1 MSREAIEVGAF
12 AWLCEPDA
20 TAHWQRC
27 WTEKLGTIRHTEAP
41 IMELAQH
48 RDVSLFKSYA
58 CFGLLSAVL
67 FTSAFADGKRHFDT
81 RDSIEM
87 SYFGTISSSSAPL
100 DIDDDGIVSPDGRWV
115 VKVTHRGVLPEG
127 VTEGTLWLFDAV
139 AMKLSI
145 NHASAKVPMPVPL
158 AKMAAAVNGIDFIS
172 DRGNTIYQVKWAS
185 DSRTLSFL
193 GRDHQ
198 ENRRLFQVD
207 LQTRKVSA
215 LTPVTQ
221 DVVNY
226 LTTSK
231 GFVYLA
237 AADRQE
243 EQEWWSAGPGI
254 PDIES
259 GTGSSLIKLL
269 YPHFLG
275 DACCSPIE
283 FQIWR
288 VLDGRATPLVERQTG
303 RPATVVSKYGAEVMS
318 LSPDESSLV
327 TIAYDNAPPGDGGPP
342 LRYRLVDMNNGTSGT
357 LLDRPVVPSNSG
369 FGGRY
374 RAVWSPDAHEIAIS
388 LMSEP
393 GIAGGAAGKPTSC
406 TVAIVLI
413 TTKTMEC
420 VMPSRKRA
428 GGVLYSM
435 YWNSAGTQLRV
446 RYRRWDDALYEDEL
460 LERKGARWTAGAK
473 QVPPQDLPLQLT
485 IREDLD
491 EPPVLIATDTQ
502 TGKSR
507 VVFDPNPQLTN
518 IDLGSVSVYQWKD
531 SHGRTVQGGLAKPPG
546 YVPGRRYPLVI
557 QTHGFDPKSFF
568 RVGYGE
574 TANAGRALAGRGMMV
589 LQVAEPYEP
598 YHGSWQAAM
607 ENGTNVYLAAIDKLS
622 AEGLIDPKKVGLT
635 GYSATGL
642 FVSSAITR
650 APDRFAAA
658 ALSNTDNGSLTDYYT
673 YIDYL
678 GPGYAKYAADLFA
691 GDRPYGPGLQKWI
704 ERAPEFSTDKITAPV
719 LLSPAS
725 PHNLI
730 SLWSLYAELRDQGKP
745 VELQYIRS
753 GQHNLTKPL
762 ERFAQQE
769 MIVDWFDFWLNNH
782 EDAAPAK
789 SAQYTRWRK
798 LREMRTELDKGTAK

>member
-1 MSREAIEVGAF
+1 MFSAIQF
-12 AWLCEPDA
+12 AK
-20 TAHWQRC
+20 
-27 WTEKLGTIRHTEAP
+27 KLGTKQDAEAP
-41 IMELAQH
+41 IMELSQH
-48 RDVSLFKSYA
+48 KDVSVLKRYA
-58 CFGLLSAVL
+58 CLGLLSAGAGLAVAL
-67 FTSAFADGKRHFDT
+67 STSAFADGKRHFDT

-87 SYFGTISSSSAPL
+87 SYFGTLSSSSAPL
-100 DIDDDGIVSPDGRWV
+100 DIDDDGIVSPDGLWV

-127 VTEGTLWLFDAV
+127 VTEGTLWLFDAQ
-139 AMKLSI
+139 AMRLSI
-145 NHASAKVPMPVPL
+145 SHPRAKVPIPVPI
-158 AKMAAAVNGIDFIS
+158 AKMSAAANGIDFIA
-172 DRGNTIYQVKWAS
+172 DRGNTIYQVKWGN

-193 GRDHQ
+193 GRDHR

-215 LTPVTQ
+215 FTPVTQ

-226 LTTSK
+226 ATTGK

-243 EQEWWSAGPGI
+243 EQEWWSTGSGI
-254 PDIES
+254 PDMES
-259 GTGSSLIKLL
+259 GTGSSLINLL

-275 DACCSPIE
+275 DACCSPTE
-283 FQIWR
+283 FQMWR
-288 VLDGRATPLVERQTG
+288 VLDGRATPLIDGQTG

-318 LSPDESSLV
+318 LSPDERSLV
-327 TIAYDNAPPGDGGPP
+327 TIGYDDARQGDDDAP
-342 LRYRLVDMNNGTSGT
+342 LRYRLADMSNGTSEA
-357 LLDRPVVPSNSG
+357 LVDPPVVPSNSG

-374 RAVWSPDAHEIAIS
+374 RAVWSSDAREIAIS
-388 LMSEP
+388 LVSEP
-393 GIAGGAAGKPTSC
+393 GTTAGAAGKSTAC
-406 TVAIVLI
+406 TVAIVGV
-413 TTKTMEC
+413 TTKQMEC
-420 VMPSRKRA
+420 VMPPRDRTR
-428 GGVLYSM
+428 GVLYSM
-435 YWNSAGTQLRV
+435 YWNSSGTQLRV
-446 RYRRWDDALYEDEL
+446 RYRQWGNALYEDEV
-460 LERKGARWTAGAK
+460 LERKDGRWTAGAK
-473 QVPPQDLPLQLT
+473 QLPPQGVPLQLT
-485 IREDLD
+485 IREGLN
-491 EPPVLIATDTQ
+491 EPPVLLATDTQ

-507 VVFDPNPQLTN
+507 VVFDPNPQLAN
-518 IDLGSVSVYQWKD
+518 FDLGFVSVYEWKD
-531 SHGRTVQGGLAKPPG
+531 PHGRTVQGGLAKPPG

-557 QTHGFDPKSFF
+557 QTHGFDSHKFF

-598 YHGSWQAAM
+598 YIGSWQAAM
-607 ENGTNVYLAAIDKLS
+607 ENGTNVYLAAIEKLS
-622 AEGLIDPKKVGLT
+622 AEGLIDPKKVGVT

-642 FVSSAITR
+642 LVSNAITR

-678 GPGYAKYAADLFA
+678 GPEYAKYTADIFA
-691 GDRPYGPGLQKWI
+691 GARPYGEGLQKWI

-730 SLWSLYAELRDQGKP
+730 TLWSLYAELRDQNKP

-753 GQHNLTKPL
+753 GQHNLAKPL
-762 ERFAQQE
+762 QRFAQQE
-769 MIVDWFDFWLNNH
+769 MLVDWFDFWLNSH

-789 SAQYTRWRK
+789 AAQYVRWRK
-798 LREMRTELDKGTAK
+798 LREMRAGLDKRTAK